1 MFLWNLSWDKMF
13 DISFLVFSGKGDCP
27 LVPWVSKI
35 FRDHVSVKVAS
46 HGFCHNECEDLV
58 GRTKNSYLAINDA
71 LKNRENQ
78 KRSKNKIQG
87 ENLRSNTMFVLLR
100 FLILYSGFV
109 QHKFSQ
115 IWSNSYNTAG
125 ERKIKF
131 ENLIASFG
139 TTFHSLVGAQV
150 QQKKY

>member
-1 MFLWNLSWDKMF
+1 MSKQNFSRSRLCESRESRLSSQQMWRSSWKDKKQ
-13 DISFLVFSGKGDCP
+13 LFSYNRCP
-27 LVPWVSKI
+27 
-35 FRDHVSVKVAS
+35 
-46 HGFCHNECEDLV
+46 E
-58 GRTKNSYLAINDA
+58 
-71 LKNRENQ
+71 NRENQ
-78 KRSKNKIQG
+78 CRSKNKIQG

-150 QQKKY
+150 QQKKYELNLSQSERFQLSQRVLYLW